1 MFSSHDGLCSIGEL
15 AERAGTTVK
24 SVRFYSDSGLLPEAA
39 RSAGGHRRYG
49 PEAVGRLELIR
60 SLRALGLPVAE
71 VRRVLEEDEGA
82 GAAGATG
89 GVLEDA
95 VAGHLRE
102 LGSQLKAL
110 RWREAALRLV
120 HESPPGE
127 RAERLRLLGAVSAS
141 PNTAPLARFW
151 RAWLPPRMSAPAA
164 SAFLELAVPQP
175 PDDPAPAQ
183 VLAFARLYAFASA
196 PCTGGRPCRPEAH
209 RSVGAREAAVLY
221 GGLAEA
227 YELAGAQLL
236 RDREPR
242 PGEALDCFVAAYASA
257 SGTRDTPGFRRVLA
271 GRLAADPRLDG
282 YWELVSGVLTPPGT
296 RPAPT
301 PGGCHDWLLAALGTE
316 HDPEHTPGRGD
327 LAGTEPV
334 AEAAPARARAGRT
347 ASALT

>member
-24 SVRFYSDSGLLPEAA
+24 SVRFYSDNGLLPEAA

-49 PEAVGRLELIR
+49 PEAVDRLQLIR
-60 SLRALGLPVAE
+60 SLRALDLPVPE
-71 VRRVLEEDEGA
+71 VRRVLEEEDEGA

-102 LGSQLKAL
+102 LGSQLAAL

-120 HESPPGE
+120 HESPRGE
-127 RAERLRLLGAVSAS
+127 RAERLRLVGAVSTP

-151 RAWLPPRMSAPAA
+151 RAWLPPRMPAPAA
-164 SAFLELAVPQP
+164 SAFLERAVPRP

-183 VLAFARLYAFASA
+183 VLAFARLYAFASD
-196 PCTGGRPCRPEAH
+196 PCTGGRACQPEAH
-209 RSVGAREAAVLY
+209 RSAGASEVAVLY

-236 RDREPR
+236 GEREPR

-257 SGTRDTPGFRRVLA
+257 YGARDTPGFRQLLA
-271 GRLAADPRLDG
+271 GRLATDPRLDG
-282 YWELVSGVLTPPGT
+282 YWELVSGVLTPPGD

-301 PGGCHDWLLAALGTE
+301 PGGCHDWLLAALGAE
-316 HDPEHTPGRGD
+316 QGPEGALAPG
-327 LAGTEPV
+327 P
-334 AEAAPARARAGRT
+334 
-347 ASALT
+347 